1 MNKTSKN
8 ESGIQQVFDM
18 NTNGDLSVGIKI
30 DYLVDSIRGLK
41 TMVTVLAFMCFLLC
55 AGLAYVIA
63 DNHRTCDTVE
73 RTFDTINKRHYSLA
87 KEFKQRIE

>member
-30 DYLVDSIRGLK
+30 DYLVDSIRSLK
-41 TMVTVLAFMCFLLC
+41 TMVTVLSFMCFLLC

-73 RTFDTINKRHYSLA
+73 RTLDTINKRHYSLA